1 MLVINANIIFVS
13 LIITVNKSS
22 VAMERKFSY
31 QASMSELNTA
41 TNDAEHMD
49 DVRARIVSATAG
61 LIASGGRDAAT
72 TRAIAAAAAV
82 QAPTIY
88 RLFGDKRGLLD
99 AVAENVFATYV
110 ADKSVRQPH
119 PDPIQDLRDGWDM
132 HVAFGLAHPEIFA
145 IISSDPH
152 PRSPAPAVA
161 AGLKVL
167 QRRIRAIA
175 LAGRLRISE
184 ARAVAL
190 LQAVGTGTV
199 LTLLGQPEETR
210 DFGLS
215 EIAREAVVDT
225 ITGAPSASEHMG
237 ATGAAVALHA
247 SLDSTSVLTDGERHL
262 LGELLK
268 RIADG
273 D

>member
-1 MLVINANIIFVS
+1 
-13 LIITVNKSS
+13 
-22 VAMERKFSY
+22 MEKKFSY
-31 QASMSELNTA
+31 EASMSEPNA
-41 TNDAEHMD
+41 VTNDAEHTD
-49 DVRARIVSATAG
+49 DARVRIIAATTD

-72 TRAIAAAAAV
+72 TRAIAAAAVV

-119 PDPIQDLRDGWDM
+119 PDPLQDLRDGWDM

-161 AGLKVL
+161 AGLEVL

-175 LAGRLRISE
+175 LAGRLRVSE
-184 ARAVAL
+184 ERAVAL
-190 LQAVGTGTV
+190 LQAIGTGTV
-199 LTLLGQPEETR
+199 LTLLGQPEDIR
-210 DFGLS
+210 DSGLS
-215 EIAREAVVDT
+215 EIAREAVVDA
-225 ITGAPSASEHMG
+225 ITGKPGPSKHTG
-237 ATGAAVALHA
+237 AKGAAVALHA
-247 SLDSTSVLTDGERHL
+247 SLNSTSVLTDGERHL
-262 LGELLK
+262 LEELLN